1 MAVSPLVFGL
11 ITIGVVVIT
20 GIIIYEEFLQ
30 TPVMQQSNKKSKPK
44 EDKRH
49 DMFTPA
55 ESDILANCT
64 VLQESTMLVAN
75 ESHEMFTPAE
85 SELAIL
91 QHSTHSDSDYELV
104 CKDEV

>member
-11 ITIGVVVIT
+11 ITIGVVVLT
-20 GIIIYEEFLQ
+20 GIVIYEEFFQ
-30 TPVMQQSNKKSKPK
+30 TPVLQQSNKKSKPK
-44 EDKRH
+44 EDERH
-49 DMFTPA
+49 EMFTPA

-64 VLQESTMLVAN
+64 VLQDAESTMPMLVAN
-75 ESHEMFTPAE
+75 HDTE